1 MAENNRIMEEAQKKL
16 VSYYVYIYSSFVL
29 KLRLYLLHCFHRTHL
44 AETSVIVSAL
54 FVQCDINFHLKN
66 K

>member
-29 KLRLYLLHCFHRTHL
+29 KLRLYLLHCFHQTHL
-44 AETSVIVSAL
+44 AETSVIASAL
-54 FVQCDINFHLKN
+54 FVQWDIQLSFK